1 MPPSSDS
8 PSSWH
13 QFREALMGYLAA
25 FGEQQRD
32 EALQSFV
39 GACLGRLQP
48 EQIVAVRGQFVQ
60 AFGPTSDLVHLI
72 DGHLA
77 LRDILRSDC

>member
-1 MPPSSDS
+1 MD
-8 PSSWH
+8 
-13 QFREALMGYLAA
+13 YLGA
-25 FGEQQRD
+25 FGEQERD

-60 AFGPTSDLVHLI
+60 AFGPASDLVHLI

-77 LRDILRSDC
+77 LRDILRSER